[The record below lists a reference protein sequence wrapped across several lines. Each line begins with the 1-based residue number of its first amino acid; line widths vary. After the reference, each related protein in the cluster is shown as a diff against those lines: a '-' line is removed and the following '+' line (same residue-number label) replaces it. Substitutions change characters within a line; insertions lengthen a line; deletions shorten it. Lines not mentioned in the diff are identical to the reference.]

1 MKFIDQ
7 VPRFALKL
15 RILVMSPLMVMSPFS
30 AKAILVLSLDF
41 GLTGSSFLTC
51 SSSLFCVLKST
62 ICSRNWRHLVCI
74 IIAGSEL
81 SLVELGGSTPP
92 HLLKVCSA
100 HEDKVEIKC
109 MGSVGEKITTEP
121 KFYLFFS
128 NLRHIGS

>member
-30 AKAILVLSLDF
+30 AKPILVLSLDF
-41 GLTGSSFLTC
+41 GFIGSSFLTC
-51 SSSLFCVLKST
+51 SSLFCVSKLNIS
-62 ICSRNWRHLVCI
+62 SRNWRHLVCI

-92 HLLKVCSA
+92 HLLEVCST

-109 MGSVGEKITTEP
+109 MGSVGEKTPT
-121 KFYLFFS
+121 
-128 NLRHIGS
+128 